1 MFERSDFAPAGW
13 RMDQTEAAVRN
24 LVLQLDPDFVLFQEL
39 PGLIPYIETHD
50 MVPANAKGQ
59 TGDIA
64 TLARRELM
72 ADITAS
78 RLENTVIT
86 HIGSAG
92 LSLANVHLPS
102 GSGGDR
108 DRLRVIKNIQS
119 GSENR
124 QLAIIGDTNTR
135 TKEEDDIAQL
145 GLIGARPPVP
155 TWNGKLC
162 RFRRDARG
170 YTAYF
175 TRAFHSE
182 GVQVDGVEVWSQPV
196 THKGAEFHL
205 SDHFAMSGRISEA

>member
-182 GVQVDGVEVWSQPV
+182 GVQVGEVEVWSQPV
-196 THKGAEFHL
+196 KHKGAEFHL
-205 SDHFAMSGRISEA
+205 SDHFAMSGRISVS